1 LTRSYRL
8 ETAEKLKQVEE
19 LTDTEH
25 PKVFHVTRCAICKA
39 QLDLPALHF
48 MCNHSYHQRCVIIKD
63 SSEPSLTKR
72 NSYIYR
78 CLQEN
83 DQECPNCAREHGL
96 IREIRNNNE
105 KLADQ
110 HDVFLAEVQEK
121 GFEAVA
127 SGFSRGILNI
137 SKTEV

>member
-1 LTRSYRL
+1 MLSAKPSWIY
-8 ETAEKLKQVEE
+8 
-19 LTDTEH
+19 
-25 PKVFHVTRCAICKA
+25 
-39 QLDLPALHF
+39 LH
-48 MCNHSYHQRCVIIKD
+48 CTSCVITVTISGVLLLKTLLNPHRRR
-63 SSEPSLTKR
+63 E
-72 NSYIYR
+72 IYR

-96 IREIRNNNE
+96 IREIRSNNE